1 MGAFSAETEAFLR
14 QAMERHSAMVYR
26 LAYARTRNA
35 ADAQDVYQ
43 EAFLRLAL
51 CKREFADDEHV
62 KAWLIRTTAHL
73 SVNVVA
79 SAWRRRVTLVEYLP
93 RERESAPE
101 EPSFVLHA
109 LRQLPPGDRTVLHLY
124 YFEGMRAEEMARVL
138 GKSASGVRMRL
149 TRARPQS
156 PPGSSAC
163 FPSGRVDMR
172 ETRNCSRHWNRCW
185 RR

>member
-1 MGAFSAETEAFLR
+1 MNYSRIFLSAGLCLG
-14 QAMERHSAMVYR
+14 S
-26 LAYARTRNA
+26 LLA

-93 RERESAPE
+93 RGRESAPE

-109 LRQLPPGDRTVLHLY
+109 LRQLPPGDRTVLHLIL
-124 YFEGMRAEEMARVL
+124 F
-138 GKSASGVRMRL
+138 
-149 TRARPQS
+149 
-156 PPGSSAC
+156 
-163 FPSGRVDMR
+163 
-172 ETRNCSRHWNRCW
+172 
-185 RR
+185 

>member
-26 LAYARTRNA
+26 LAYAHTRNA

-51 CKREFADDEHV
+51 CKREFADDEHM

-149 TRARPQS
+149 TRAR
-156 PPGSSAC
+156 
-163 FPSGRVDMR
+163 
-172 ETRNCSRHWNRCW
+172 
-185 RR
+185 RRFKALLMEGGILDEED

>member
-51 CKREFADDEHV
+51 CKREFADDEHM

-124 YFEGMRAEEMARVL
+124 YFEGMRAVV
-138 GKSASGVRMRL
+138 GKA
-149 TRARPQS
+149 TRAVSRKVYVS
-156 PPGSSAC
+156 STGRRSAC
-163 FPSGRVDMR
+163 GDGAPSG
-172 ETRNCSRHWNRCW
+172 TR
-185 RR
+185 